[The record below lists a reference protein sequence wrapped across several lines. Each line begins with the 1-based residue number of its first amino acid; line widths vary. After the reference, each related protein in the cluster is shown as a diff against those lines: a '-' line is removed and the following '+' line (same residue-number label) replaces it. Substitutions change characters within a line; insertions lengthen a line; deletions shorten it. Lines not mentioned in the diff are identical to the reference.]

1 MCYNDVSVIP
11 APKADGMGCIHQQ
24 HTERGDMNRRLLVI
38 CALTLLVAG
47 LVVPVRALA
56 ASVTIVHSCNTW
68 GEILPCS

>member
-1 MCYNDVSVIP
+1 
-11 APKADGMGCIHQQ
+11 
-24 HTERGDMNRRLLVI
+24 MNRRLLVI